1 MAETATTPAS
11 EASPRKATLRI
22 RLGAF
27 VSVAKH
33 PLVLLAAGAL
43 VSELLVPALT
53 RGAQNH
59 QKGLE
64 IKSDLVRSMSAAA
77 SPFLAAS
84 LANVLVYNGK
94 APHSYTSSGA
104 TSSTG
109 RRSRATT
116 CSAGALYAQ

>member
-1 MAETATTPAS
+1 VEETATTPAS

-22 RLGAF
+22 RLGAL

-43 VSELLVPALT
+43 VSGLLVPALT

-94 APHSYTSSGA
+94 APRSYDCVSA
-104 TSSTG
+104 VE
-109 RRSRATT
+109 RPQQRSCEPTPDVLPR
-116 CSAGALYAQ
+116 